1 MELNGSAQ
9 CQVGEGVSTAAG
21 RGRDTFDGRVIFVDE
36 MRLDEL
42 DGQTGLSHT
51 SSTDYDQLV
60 FPEELRHDCQ

>member
-9 CQVGEGVSTAAG
+9 CQVIDSVSAAAG
-21 RGRDTFDGRVIFVDE
+21 RGRDTFNGRVILVDE

-51 SSTDYDQLV
+51 SSTDYHQLV